1 MIMLN
6 NLPLKDARP
15 HNQAHL
21 LLWDNPQENE
31 LMQLSFYHN
40 AQRINY
46 RENLLSRIYP
56 DQSFLSLHHYLDR
69 ELDAIKSLCMGV
81 NKSIVLLEGL
91 DCFITYLH
99 VQGHNISLFWS
110 NLEQTRKLETL
121 LWILIPSNL
130 APGDWPKERLQQIN
144 LSI

>member
-21 LLWDNPQENE
+21 LLWDNPQDSE
-31 LMQLSFYHN
+31 LIKLSFHYN
-40 AQRINY
+40 AQRVNY

-69 ELDAIKSLCMGV
+69 EIEAIKSLCMGV

-91 DCFITYLH
+91 DCLITYLYA
-99 VQGHNISLFWS
+99 QGHNTTLFWS

-130 APGDWPKERLQQIN
+130 APGDWPKERLQSLN
-144 LSI
+144 